1 MLNNSN
7 VNMAALLA
15 LQGFL
20 VLCLV
25 RFLAAWN
32 SHPMC
37 FGIFRCRRTCL
48 MYANQFYIDQR
59 LKLLAD
65 CVWGSDARCDS
76 HRHASV
82 IKIAGE
88 WENHNIEI
96 MASLCNAAAQ
106 NEDFH
111 HHHHH
116 VPAMFT
122 SHRACRKSSQNVRLR
137 SKECRTLL
145 WSAEVWWAHHRFDSV
160 LEKKIRAW
168 WNSMKAKQLTH
179 KQLTLRTYIHR
190 YLNT

>member
-76 HRHASV
+76 HRHATV

-88 WENHNIEI
+88 
-96 MASLCNAAAQ
+96 
-106 NEDFH
+106 
-111 HHHHH
+111 
-116 VPAMFT
+116 
-122 SHRACRKSSQNVRLR
+122 
-137 SKECRTLL
+137 
-145 WSAEVWWAHHRFDSV
+145 
-160 LEKKIRAW
+160 
-168 WNSMKAKQLTH
+168 
-179 KQLTLRTYIHR
+179 
-190 YLNT
+190 